1 MKTTSITTT
10 TPVFFLGIDVGK
22 NDLYCHLIT
31 PTETRSQRFENSD
44 SGIQNL
50 LAWLQPLA
58 DFAQLAACLEQTGPY
73 GKAVAKALYS
83 AKVSSLHLVNPRR
96 IKAYGEQKLRR
107 NKSDTAD
114 AKLIAEFLRSEHHEL
129 RTWKP
134 QPADREQITELS
146 RYAQSLTE
154 DNAKLK
160 TTCESVQNKAV
171 LRSLMRRIKTQKKE
185 IIDIRQRINALIS
198 KRPSLKI
205 QKELLDTIPGLG
217 EITQQ
222 IIIAEVPDIELFANA
237 RQLAA
242 WVGLTPR
249 HFESGTS
256 GRTRTPI
263 TKVGSTS
270 LRSALYLPAMT
281 AKVHNPLL
289 KEFAARLKENGKQPK
304 EIIVALMRKLIHQIF
319 GILKS
324 EQPFNPEKRGF
335 NAPSQVAKS

>member
-1 MKTTSITTT
+1 MKTTPTTT
-10 TPVFFLGIDVGK
+10 NTPAFFLGIDVGK
-22 NDLYCHLIT
+22 AELFCHLISST
-31 PTETRSQRFENSD
+31 GTQSQKFENTEL
-44 SGIQNL
+44 GTQHL
-50 LAWLQPLA
+50 LAWLKPLA
-58 DFAQLAACLEQTGPY
+58 DFTQLAVCLEQTGPY
-73 GKAVAKALYS
+73 GKAVAKALFN
-83 AKVSSLHLVNPRR
+83 AKVSALHLVNPRR

-129 RTWKP
+129 RTWAP
-134 QPADREQITELS
+134 PSPEQEQITELS

-154 DNAKLK
+154 DNARLK
-160 TTCESVQNKAV
+160 TRCESLLNKAI
-171 LRSLMRRIKTQKKE
+171 LRSLKRRIKTQEKE
-185 IIDIRQRINALIS
+185 IADIRQRINALIS
-198 KRPSLKI
+198 KKSKLHT
-205 QKELLDTIPGLG
+205 QKKLLNSIPGLG

-222 IIIAEVPDIELFANA
+222 IIIAEIPDLELFANA

-289 KEFAARLKENGKQPK
+289 KEFAERLKENGKKPK
-304 EIIVALMRKLIHQIF
+304 EIIVAVMRKLIHQIY

-324 EQPFNPEKRGF
+324 GEPFNPEKRGF
-335 NAPSQVAKS
+335 NAPTATS